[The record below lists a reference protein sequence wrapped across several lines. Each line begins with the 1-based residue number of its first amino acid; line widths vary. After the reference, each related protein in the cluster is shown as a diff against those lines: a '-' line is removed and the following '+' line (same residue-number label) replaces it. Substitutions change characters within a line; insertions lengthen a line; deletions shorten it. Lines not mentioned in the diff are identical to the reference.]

1 MLRIFRE
8 TALLYDPKSSS
19 IFNKHRVA
27 SVISHELAHQWFGNL
42 VTMKW
47 WTDLWLNE
55 GFATYVGALGVHHV
69 CIYNRTEILAV
80 LFYFALFRSTQV
92 PTYTR
97 SRQLHLYAI
106 LYTYVLIEDRQLNL
120 NFNSGPSEGG
130 RYRLKIQREY
140 IYLSRKEFF
149 DRLRMYVRTL

>member
-1 MLRIFRE
+1 MIMKIDIIKGTLAKKKKKIIILSTYKLFLQVILSNFRE

-19 IFNKHRVA
+19 IFNKHRIA

-69 CIYNRTEILAV
+69 
-80 LFYFALFRSTQV
+80 S
-92 PTYTR
+92 
-97 SRQLHLYAI
+97 
-106 LYTYVLIEDRQLNL
+106 
-120 NFNSGPSEGG
+120 
-130 RYRLKIQREY
+130 
-140 IYLSRKEFF
+140 
-149 DRLRMYVRTL
+149 

>member
-1 MLRIFRE
+1 MKFISSMKNHHSFLPLISSNFRE

-19 IFNKHRVA
+19 IFNKHRIA

-69 CIYNRTEILAV
+69 S
-80 LFYFALFRSTQV
+80 YFIIF
-92 PTYTR
+92 
-97 SRQLHLYAI
+97 
-106 LYTYVLIEDRQLNL
+106 
-120 NFNSGPSEGG
+120 
-130 RYRLKIQREY
+130 
-140 IYLSRKEFF
+140 
-149 DRLRMYVRTL
+149 